1 MINGLDIY
9 YSKNIGLG
17 LKPVSKTASGLKLI
31 SKKTA
36 SGLKPISKGGS
47 CNKNWNRVKNIYL
60 KNMMT
65 KFILNYLKDQIQCGL
80 IMKIKRIIIKK

>member
-9 YSKNIGLG
+9 YSKKVSGSG
-17 LKPVSKTASGLKLI
+17 LKPISQKADGLKPI

-47 CNKNWNRVKNIYL
+47 CKKVGSGL
-60 KNMMT
+60 K
-65 KFILNYLKDQIQCGL
+65 ILQ
-80 IMKIKRIIIKK
+80 

>member
-9 YSKNIGLG
+9 YSNVGKG
-17 LKPVSKTASGLKLI
+17 LKPISNKQTASGLKPI

-47 CNKNWNRVKNIYL
+47 CNKYGRGL
-60 KNMMT
+60 K
-65 KFILNYLKDQIQCGL
+65 ILQ
-80 IMKIKRIIIKK
+80 